1 MLPENRLGPSFPP
14 VNLVLDR
21 IEEIRSHLDNRSGGR
36 TRLLPVTKA
45 FSVEAVLS
53 VLAAGINEVGENYA
67 QELLEKNSQLPQG
80 RVGWHMIG
88 GLQRNKVRH
97 LAGVVNLWQ
106 TVDRSS
112 LLDEVAK
119 RDPGARILV
128 QVDPLDG
135 PGKAGCPPSE
145 VEALVARGVDLGLE
159 VAGLMTVG
167 AAGDQ
172 EGTRHAFKVLAGLA
186 DSLGLPERS
195 MGMTDDMDLA
205 VDMGSTL
212 VRVGRAIFGERQPR

>member
-1 MLPENRLGPSFPP
+1 MSPESRSDPAVPP
-14 VNLVLDR
+14 ASQILDR
-21 IEEIRSHLDNRSGGR
+21 IGAVQGHLDARSGGR

-45 FSVEAVLS
+45 FPVEVVSS
-53 VLAAGINEVGENYA
+53 VLAAGFRDVGENYA
-67 QELLEKNSQLPQG
+67 QELLEKNRQLSPEQI
-80 RVGWHMIG
+80 GWHMIG

-97 LAGVVNLWQ
+97 LAGIVKLWQ
-106 TVDRSS
+106 TVDRAS
-112 LLDEVAK
+112 LLDEIAR
-119 RDPGARILV
+119 RDPGARVLV

-135 PGKAGCPPSE
+135 VGKAGCAPSE
-145 VEALVARGVDLGLE
+145 VEALVVRGVELGLD

-167 AAGDQ
+167 AAGDP
-172 EGTRHAFKVLAGLA
+172 GATRRAFSVLAGLA
-186 DSLGLPERS
+186 DSLDLAERS